1 MVGIRDVAREANVSI
16 ATVSRVINGSS
27 NVSEETRKKV
37 LRAMKKL
44 NFRPRPA
51 IGGKREVFFKTI
63 GVLVPDIRGYH
74 YSDIVMA
81 IESCAY
87 ENGFD
92 VMLAI
97 PKADIDNE
105 KHILEKYFRRKI
117 DGIIVAELLG
127 GENYIDK
134 FLKSGIPLVVLDF
147 SVEEINFDVVNVD
160 NMMGAYN
167 AIKFL
172 YENGHRKILFIPGPE
187 WSPAAIEREKG
198 IERFLDEVP
207 DLEIYY
213 TNIRGYNAQD
223 GRDAVFEYL
232 DRNGLNFTAIFS
244 INDWSAIGAIDALKS
259 KGLKIPDDVSVIG
272 FDDAPF
278 LDFIEPKLT
287 TIRQPRWELGYTAA
301 QILIERITAKR
312 ARLPRNI
319 VLPTE
324 LVVRQSVKRLEG
336 GLKK

>member
-1 MVGIRDVAREANVSI
+1 VVYVAGIRDVAREANVSI
-16 ATVSRVINGSS
+16 ATVSRVINGSDK
-27 NVSEETRKKV
+27 VSEETRKKV
-37 LRAMKKL
+37 LRAMRKL
-44 NFRPRPA
+44 NFRPKPYF
-51 IGGKREVFFKTI
+51 GNNEVFFKTI

-81 IESCAY
+81 IESCAF

-92 VMLAI
+92 VILSI

-105 KHILEKYFRRKI
+105 KHILEKYFKRKI

-127 GENYIDK
+127 GENYIEK

-167 AIKFL
+167 AIKYL

-187 WSPAAIEREKG
+187 WSPAANEREKG
-198 IERFLDEVP
+198 VKRFLESVD

-213 TNIRGYNAQD
+213 TNIRGYNSQD
-223 GRDAVFEYL
+223 GKDAIFEYL
-232 DRNGLNFTAIFS
+232 TKNSLNFTAIFAV
-244 INDWSAIGAIDALKS
+244 NDWTAIGAIDALRI
-259 KGLKIPDDVSVIG
+259 KGIKVPDDVSIIG

-278 LDFIEPKLT
+278 LDYIEPKLT
-287 TIRQPRWELGYTAA
+287 TVRQPRWELGYTAA
-301 QILIERITAKR
+301 QILIERITSKR
-312 ARLPRNI
+312 SRLPRNVVI
-319 VLPTE
+319 PPE
-324 LVVRQSVKRLEG
+324 LVIRESI
-336 GLKK
+336 KKIE

>member
-1 MVGIRDVAREANVSI
+1 MVGIRDVAREAKVSI
-16 ATVSRVINGSS
+16 ATVSRVINGSYK
-27 NVSEETRKKV
+27 VSEETRKRV
-37 LRAMKKL
+37 LKAMRKL

-51 IGGKREVFFKTI
+51 VGGKREVFFKTI

-74 YSDIVMA
+74 YSEIVMA

-97 PKADIDNE
+97 PKIDADNE
-105 KHILEKYFRRKI
+105 KEILEKYFRRKI

-127 GENYIDK
+127 GEIYIEK

-147 SVEEINFDVVNVD
+147 NIEEINFDVVNVD
-160 NMMGAYN
+160 NMMGAYK
-167 AIKFL
+167 AIKYL

-187 WSPAAIEREKG
+187 WSPATIEREKG
-198 IERFLDEVP
+198 IKKFLEQVD

-213 TNIRGYNAQD
+213 TNIRGYNSEE

-232 DRNGLNFTAIFS
+232 DRNDLNFTAIFA
-244 INDWSAIGAIDALKS
+244 INDWTAIGAIEALRT
-259 KGLKIPDDVSVIG
+259 KGVRVPEDISVIG

-278 LDFIEPKLT
+278 LNFIEPKLT
-287 TIRQPRWELGYTAA
+287 TVSQPRWELGYTAA
-301 QILIERITAKR
+301 QILIERITAKK
-312 ARLPRNI
+312 ARIPRNI

-324 LVVRQSVKRLEG
+324 LVVRNSVKKIG
-336 GLKK
+336 